1 MWFGALG
8 PLCVTHS
15 SSVIPV
21 PAARQRV
28 LLAAMLVQ
36 PGRVVSFDEL
46 GEVVW
51 DGTPPPGARATLRN
65 YIKRL
70 RQVLGP
76 DAGRRIVTRDP
87 GYLIDAGEDEV
98 DLVRFAALCAEGGR
112 LVRSSSWRAASD
124 ELIRAT
130 ALWRGAA
137 LADIRSE
144 VLKARE
150 VPRLEQ
156 MRLQAMEWRIEADL
170 QLGGHHE
177 LIPELRALV
186 SEHPWREHFHAQLML
201 ALYRSGRQGEALA
214 AYRAAWHALIGDLGV
229 EPGPDLQRLHQR
241 MLAADPGLAGPATP
255 TARTVAAGTVA
266 AGTVAAGTTANGTT
280 AAVACASS
288 AEQTALGPAGSW
300 AGRPSPGMVIPR
312 QLPGDVRHF
321 TGRRDHLS
329 DLDQAGWSAAEYA
342 MVVQIAA
349 ADGGAGVGASALAV
363 HWAHQAAAWFPDG
376 QLYVNLRGASSPP
389 RPVDAEAALA
399 GFLDALAVPPAQ
411 VPEGLP
417 ARAALFRRLLTGRRM
432 LIILDDARAAAQVR
446 PLLPGTPGTLV
457 VITSR
462 RPVCEPAALD
472 GSIGL
477 TVGVLSLADSRE
489 LLARRMGARRVAAE
503 PSAAAELVSLCR
515 GLPLALNIVAARCA
529 ADPGLLLEDAAG
541 ALRAAVAAERT
552 RTERTLAERTVAA
565 ERAGIERDDSA
576 VSVRAAL
583 AWSGRRLSP
592 SAARML
598 RLLAVHPGPRISLP
612 AAASLAALTEAR
624 TQATVTELIA
634 AHLLTEPAPG
644 RYSLHE
650 LPRAWAA
657 EQASVVEEP
666 ARLRAAVRRMLDHY
680 LHTAHSGA
688 LALNSAHDPVTLA
701 RPAQGT
707 RPERLTGQASALAWF
722 AAEREVLLAAVEQAA
737 TEGYDSHAWQL
748 PWALAD
754 YLEQRGCWRDWT
766 QTQQTALA
774 AVRRIADVNR
784 PGPSCR
790 PAGRTRVLADA

>member
-21 PAARQRV
+21 PASRQRV
-28 LLAAMLVQ
+28 LLAALLVQ

-156 MRLQAMEWRIEADL
+156 LRLQAIEWRIEADL

-241 MLAADPGLAGPATP
+241 MLAADPALAGPATSI
-255 TARTVAAGTVA
+255 AG
-266 AGTVAAGTTANGTT
+266 
-280 AAVACASS
+280 AVVCTRS
-288 AEQTALGPAGSW
+288 ADPAVPAPADGWATAL
-300 AGRPSPGMVIPR
+300 SPGVVIPR
-312 QLPGDVRHF
+312 QLPGDIRNF
-321 TGRRDHLS
+321 TGRADYFRN
-329 DLDQAGWSAAEYA
+329 LDQARRDAAERA
-342 MVVQIAA
+342 VVVELAA
-349 ADGGAGVGASALAV
+349 ADGSAGTGTSALAV
-363 HWAHQAAAWFPDG
+363 HWAHQVAAEFPDG
-376 QLYVNLRGASSPP
+376 QLYVNLRGAGSPP
-389 RPVDAEAALA
+389 RPASAEAVLT
-399 GFLDALAVPPAQ
+399 GFLEALAVPPAQ
-411 VPEGLP
+411 LPESL
-417 ARAALFRRLLTGRRM
+417 AAQAALFRRLLAGRRM
-432 LIILDDARAAAQVR
+432 LIILDEARDVAQVL
-446 PLLPGTPGTLV
+446 PLLPGTAGTLV
-457 VITSR
+457 LIASR
-462 RPVCEPAALD
+462 RPICQPSGLEGV
-472 GSIGL
+472 IGL
-477 TVGVLSLADSRE
+477 TVGPLSLAESRE

-515 GLPLALNIVAARCA
+515 GFPLALNIVAARCA

-541 ALRAAVAAERT
+541 AVRAAVAAERDEVG
-552 RTERTLAERTVAA
+552 RAEA
-565 ERAGIERDDSA
+565 ESPTAEGEVECRFERDDCA

-583 AWSGRRLSP
+583 AWCGRRLSP
-592 SAARML
+592 TAARMF
-598 RLLAVHPGPRISLP
+598 RLLAVHPGPQVSLP

-624 TQATVTELIA
+624 TRAAVTELIA

-644 RYSLHE
+644 RYSLPE

-657 EQASVVEEP
+657 EQARAVEEP
-666 ARLRAAVRRMLDHY
+666 ARLRAAARRMLDHY
-680 LHTAHSGA
+680 LHTAHRGA

-701 RPAQGT
+701 RPAPGT

-737 TEGYDSHAWQL
+737 AEGYDSHAWQL

-754 YLEQRGCWRDWT
+754 YLERRGCWRDWT

-774 AVRRIADVNR
+774 AARRIADMDR
-784 PGPSCR
+784 PGHSCR